1 MKLYGINIIYFIKA
15 EGGYMKENL
24 DINQM
29 LEALSKMDKKE
40 LEEKLKQAKTI
51 LNSKDI
57 NLDNLKNK

>member
-1 MKLYGINIIYFIKA
+1 
-15 EGGYMKENL
+15 MKENL